1 MPALPLPL
9 DQSLDPTDWEE
20 FRTRAHKM
28 VDAAVDKMARA
39 CEGRVWNE
47 VPPELKQSL
56 QSALPVQGRGPV
68 AVQEQIEALL
78 PYGVGNTHPRFFGWV
93 HGSGTPGNLIADIA
107 AAAMNA
113 NLGGR
118 DHGAM
123 YVEKQVVR
131 WCRELFEFPETASGL
146 VVSGTSIATVVALK
160 SARDRHLGFAPR
172 KSGVGSAKLVGYT
185 SSQTH
190 SCVART
196 FDILGLGT
204 DALRKIAVNE
214 RFEIDVEALKR
225 AIAADR
231 AAGLDP
237 FLIVGTAGAV
247 NVGAIDDLEAL
258 ADLAAQEQ
266 LWLHVDGAFGAS
278 GVLSE
283 RLRPRL
289 SGLKRADSLAFDFHK
304 WMHVNY
310 DAGFVLIRSEEAHRQ
325 SFSDRPDYR
334 KGAERGLAAGNPWPV
349 EYGPELSRGFRALK
363 IWTQL
368 AEHGTDKL
376 GQLITRNCEQAAYL
390 AEKVTAHPRM
400 ELLAPVAMNICCFR
414 CIDATLTE
422 AQRNALNEEVV
433 IQLQLQGIAA
443 PSTTVLHGKTAIRV
457 NITNHRTRFDDLD
470 LLVREVDRIADS
482 WVAEFHAEASGS
494 RGNVK
499 AASKTP

>member
-1 MPALPLPL
+1 M
-9 DQSLDPTDWEE
+9 
-20 FRTRAHKM
+20 
-28 VDAAVDKMARA
+28 
-39 CEGRVWNE
+39 
-47 VPPELKQSL
+47 
-56 QSALPVQGRGPV
+56 
-68 AVQEQIEALL
+68 
-78 PYGVGNTHPRFFGWV
+78 
-93 HGSGTPGNLIADIA
+93 
-107 AAAMNA
+107 
-113 NLGGR
+113 
-118 DHGAM
+118 
-123 YVEKQVVR
+123 
-131 WCRELFEFPETASGL
+131 
-146 VVSGTSIATVVALK
+146 
-160 SARDRHLGFAPR
+160 
-172 KSGVGSAKLVGYT
+172 
-185 SSQTH
+185 
-190 SCVART
+190 
-196 FDILGLGT
+196 
-204 DALRKIAVNE
+204 
-214 RFEIDVEALKR
+214 
-225 AIAADR
+225 
-231 AAGLDP
+231 
-237 FLIVGTAGAV
+237 
-247 NVGAIDDLEAL
+247 
-258 ADLAAQEQ
+258 
-266 LWLHVDGAFGAS
+266 HVDGAFGAS

-325 SFSDRPDYR
+325 SFSDRPDYL